1 MGLEQYTTG
10 FFAGLQLA
18 AGAMVFA
25 VALVVL
31 FGRFLTADEGLTG
44 LVLRAGILFALAAF
58 TISRFTTIWYWLL
71 LPLALIPLAE
81 VQLGEGLAGPWLNH
95 RRHGRLAEAAAAAAD
110 QPTNA
115 VVRLQLARA
124 LLETRQIDVGLQAL
138 HEAVSLAPP
147 DSREMLDEMAR
158 EVRDELVRSCLSC
171 RSPNPSSAL
180 ACRRCFAPLTDSPR
194 ARLAIRAV
202 RPARCLFPRRG

>member
-1 MGLEQYTTG
+1 MGLEDYTTG

-31 FGRFLTADEGLTG
+31 FGRFLTADESLTG
-44 LVLRAGILFALAAF
+44 LVLRGGILSALAAF
-58 TISRFTTIWYWLL
+58 TISQFATIWYWLL

-81 VQLGEGLAGPWLNH
+81 VRLGEGLAGPWLNH
-95 RRHGRLAEAAAAAAD
+95 RRHGRLAEAVAAAAD
-110 QPTNA
+110 QPRNA
-115 VVRLQLARA
+115 IVRLQLARA
-124 LLETRQIDVGLQAL
+124 LLETCQIDVGLQAL

-147 DSREMLDEMAR
+147 DSGEMLDEMAR
-158 EVRDELVRSCLSC
+158 ELKAELVRSCLSC

-180 ACRRCFAPLTDSPR
+180 ACRHCFAPLTDSPL

-202 RPARCLFPRRG
+202 RPARRLLPRRS

>member
-1 MGLEQYTTG
+1 MGLEEYTTG

-31 FGRFLTADEGLTG
+31 FGRFLTADESLTG
-44 LVLRAGILFALAAF
+44 LVLRGGILFALAAF
-58 TISRFTTIWYWLL
+58 TISRFATIWYWLL

-81 VQLGEGLAGPWLNH
+81 VQLGEGLAGPWLN
-95 RRHGRLAEAAAAAAD
+95 RRRDGRLAEAAAAAAD
-110 QPTNA
+110 QPRNA
-115 VVRLQLARA
+115 IVRLQLARA
-124 LLETRQIDVGLQAL
+124 LLETRQIDVGLQAVD
-138 HEAVSLAPP
+138 EAVSLAPP

-158 EVRDELVRSCLSC
+158 EVKAELVCFCLSC

-180 ACRRCFAPLTDSPR
+180 AGR
-194 ARLAIRAV
+194 
-202 RPARCLFPRRG
+202 